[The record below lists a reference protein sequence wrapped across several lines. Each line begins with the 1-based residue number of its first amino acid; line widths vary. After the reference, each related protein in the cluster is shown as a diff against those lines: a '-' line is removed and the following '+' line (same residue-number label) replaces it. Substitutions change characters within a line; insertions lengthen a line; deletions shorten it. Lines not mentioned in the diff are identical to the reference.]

1 MRERVRRT
9 LRALFPPIDR
19 QRVGFRG
26 GIFALLL
33 ASALVVV
40 YPVSLDQAGWVTVD
54 SHFGWLA
61 MLGLVFGSL
70 VGNSRV
76 RGSRTPLVGAFMG
89 MLAVISLTAVASG
102 EAPFHAKIV
111 VLATNVNNWLTQVF
125 AGEAGTDPTP
135 FNLFLGATSWSV
147 AYWGSYA
154 LARYR
159 RAWDL
164 ILGAAFCVVVNVSLA
179 LKPLFF
185 DLVVFSILS
194 LLLLARLHVASLSER
209 WERRRLVPGAD
220 MEWRV
225 LRGGLT
231 WTLVLIMLA
240 SFTPRV
246 GAAETLGHAWTTF
259 EAPWRSVENEWQR
272 FFAGVYGPSRIQG
285 VSFSDVIRLGL
296 APNLGERVVLYVT
309 TPEAHFLRGTAYDF
323 YTGVGWKSTDDRAT
337 DKTDALNFTGRKKI
351 EVTVETVTP
360 HGTLLFAPSEP
371 VQANIPRTFVYG
383 EDKSFSS
390 QMRARDRGQASG
402 KYSVVAAVSVAS
414 KEDLRNAGAV
424 PASIAE
430 RYLQVP
436 STVPARV
443 RELARRVTAD
453 KQNAYDKAEAIETSL
468 RTNYRY
474 STVVK
479 SPPSGRDPVDWFL
492 FDLREDFCEYFAS
505 SMVIMLRMQ
514 GIPAR
519 VVEGYTAG
527 VYDQDTGKYVVSEK
541 NAHAWVEVYFAG
553 FGWIEF
559 EPTPS
564 ESVFIRSEAGGDD
577 LTSGAGGSTNEK
589 EDRADKER
597 AGLGRGDD
605 SDVPQAEFGEEP
617 DVVSSARPTELDYK
631 PFAGAS
637 VIALLLAMAAWLRFE
652 LRFRGLTAT
661 EAAFGKTR
669 LLAAYAGLRQRPHQT
684 VLEYANSLGRAL
696 PRAREQVATIAHARV
711 IESYSPRR
719 PSDAESEAARLAWR
733 AVAWELLRLMPR
745 RIVRFVRTLLF

>member
-1 MRERVRRT
+1 MPDRLRRA
-9 LRALFPPIDR
+9 LGALFPPIDR
-19 QRVGFRG
+19 SRAGFRG

-33 ASALVVV
+33 AAALVIV
-40 YPVSLDQAGWVTVD
+40 YPVSLDQAGWVTID
-54 SHFGWLA
+54 SHLGWLA
-61 MLGLVFGSL
+61 VLGLVCGSL

-76 RGSRTPLVGAFMG
+76 RGSRAPILGAFMG
-89 MLAVISLTAVASG
+89 MLAVIALTAVASG
-102 EAPFHAKIV
+102 DAPFRAKIV
-111 VLATNVNNWLTQVF
+111 VLATNVNNWLTQVL

-135 FNLFLGATSWSV
+135 FNLFLGATSWSA
-147 AYWGSYA
+147 AYWGSFA
-154 LARYR
+154 LARFR

-164 ILGAAFCVVVNVSLA
+164 VLTSAFCLVVNVALA
-179 LKPLFF
+179 LRPLFF

-194 LLLLARLHVASLSER
+194 LLLLARLHVVSLSER
-209 WERRRLVPGAD
+209 WERRRLVPAAD

-246 GAAETLGHAWTTF
+246 GAAETLGHAWSTF

-296 APNLGERVVLYVT
+296 APNLGDKVVMYVT

-351 EVTVETVTP
+351 EVTIETVTP
-360 HGTLLFAPSEP
+360 HGALLFAPSEP
-371 VQANIPRTFVYG
+371 VQASIPRTFVYG
-383 EDKSFSS
+383 DDKSFSS
-390 QMRARDRGQASG
+390 QMRARDRGQAGG
-402 KYSVVAAVSVAS
+402 KYTIVAAVSVAS
-414 KEDLRNAGAV
+414 KEDLRNAGPA
-424 PASIAE
+424 PASIAD

-436 STVPARV
+436 STVPGRV
-443 RELARRVTAD
+443 RELARRIIAD
-453 KQNAYDKAEAIETSL
+453 KQNAYDKAEALETFL

-505 SMVIMLRMQ
+505 SMVVMLRLH

-519 VVEGYTAG
+519 VVEGYTPG
-527 VYDQDTGKYVVSEK
+527 VYDQTSGKYVVSEK
-541 NAHAWVEVYFAG
+541 NAHAWVEAYFAG

-564 ESVFIRSEAGGDD
+564 ESLVVRPESGSDD
-577 LTSGAGGSTNEK
+577 LTPDQNPSGNQNP
-589 EDRADKER
+589 DRGDRER

-605 SDVPQAEFGEEP
+605 GDVPQADFGEEP
-617 DVVSSARPTELDYK
+617 DFVSSSRPTQLDFR
-631 PFAGAS
+631 PFAAGS
-637 VIALLLAMAAWLRFE
+637 VLAMVLALVAWVRFE
-652 LRFRGLTAT
+652 LRFRGMTDT
-661 EAAFGKTR
+661 EAAFGKMR
-669 LLAAYAGLRQRPHQT
+669 LLAAYAGLRQRSHQT
-684 VLEYANSLGRAL
+684 VFEYANSLGRAL
-696 PRAREQVATIAHARV
+696 PRAHEQVAAIARARV
-711 IESYSPRR
+711 IETYSPRR
-719 PSDAESEAARLAWR
+719 PSDTEARAARLAWR
-733 AVAWELLRLMPR
+733 PVAWELLRRMPR
-745 RIVRFVRTLLF
+745 RIVRFVRSLL